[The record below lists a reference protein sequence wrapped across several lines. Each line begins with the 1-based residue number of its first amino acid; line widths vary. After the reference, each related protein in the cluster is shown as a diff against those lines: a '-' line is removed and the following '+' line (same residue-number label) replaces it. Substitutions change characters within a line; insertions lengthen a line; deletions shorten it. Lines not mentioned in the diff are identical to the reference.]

1 METDTENTW
10 CINKGILPAL
20 LEKVAMEE
28 LETTLKEMK
37 PNLVHHSEICVVE
50 SETETEPELEPV
62 IGSKRRSTK
71 ESSERVKVYSKEE
84 RGKAILRYLRK
95 RRKIRRER
103 MRRYK
108 TRAHHHIRY
117 KSRSDYAKQRPRYMG
132 QFI

>member
-37 PNLVHHSEICVVE
+37 PNLVCHSEICVVE
-50 SETETEPELEPV
+50 SETEPDLEPV
-62 IGSKRRSTK
+62 IGPKRRSTK
-71 ESSERVKVYSKEE
+71 ESSKRVKVYSKEE

-95 RRKIRRER
+95 RRKIRREC

-108 TRAHHHIRY
+108 TRAQHHIRY
-117 KSRSDYAKQRPRYMG
+117 KSRSDYAKKRPRYMG

>member
-1 METDTENTW
+1 MEPNIENTW

-20 LEKVAMEE
+20 LEKIAMEE

-37 PNLVHHSEICVVE
+37 PNLVCHSEICVVE
-50 SETETEPELEPV
+50 SETEPELEPV
-62 IGSKRRSTK
+62 IGPKRSTK

-84 RGKAILRYLRK
+84 RCKAILRYLRK